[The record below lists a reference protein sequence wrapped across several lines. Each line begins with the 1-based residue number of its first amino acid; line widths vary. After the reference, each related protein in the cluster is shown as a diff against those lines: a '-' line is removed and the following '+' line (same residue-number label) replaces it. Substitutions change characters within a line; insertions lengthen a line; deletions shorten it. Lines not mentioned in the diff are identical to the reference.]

1 VFTGIVEGRGR
12 LVRLEVGGEQGERL
26 DIEVDVGVEI
36 ASGARIG
43 DSVALA
49 GCCLT
54 VTAVRDTVLA
64 FQAVPETLR
73 RTSLGERAL
82 GDSIN
87 VERAMRAD
95 ARFGGHIVQG
105 HVDGTGRIAAIQGEG
120 DEVRMRIDCAGDLTR
135 LLVQKGSVTVDGVS
149 LTVVDPDDE
158 GFSVALI
165 PHTLRETTLGG
176 AKQGDRVNLEVD
188 ILGKYVV
195 AYLERIGARP

>member
-1 VFTGIVEGRGR
+1 
-12 LVRLEVGGEQGERL
+12 
-26 DIEVDVGVEI
+26 
-36 ASGARIG
+36 
-43 DSVALA
+43 
-49 GCCLT
+49 
-54 VTAVRDTVLA
+54 
-64 FQAVPETLR
+64 
-73 RTSLGERAL
+73 
-82 GDSIN
+82 
-87 VERAMRAD
+87 
-95 ARFGGHIVQG
+95 
-105 HVDGTGRIAAIQGEG
+105 
-120 DEVRMRIDCAGDLTR
+120 MRIDCAGDLTR